1 MALVVEDGTGKVDA
15 ESYIS
20 AADASAYH
28 AARGSAAWAALASD
42 AVREQLLR
50 KGTEYMESAYGER
63 WQGCRMTGTQALS
76 WPRSG
81 VVVHGYSV
89 ASDVVPQAVQRACA
103 ELALRAISGDLS
115 PDLSAQVKQE
125 TVGQISVTYADGAR
139 QQVKFQAVDGLLSGL
154 LCGPASAI
162 KVVRA

>member
-1 MALVVEDGTGKVDA
+1 MTIIVEDGTGRPDA
-15 ESYIS
+15 ESYVS
-20 AADASAYH
+20 VEGANSYH
-28 AARGSAAWAALASD
+28 LNRGNAAWAGLASD
-42 AVREQLLR
+42 TVREQMLR
-50 KGTEYMESAYGER
+50 RATDYMEQAYAGQWKGDR
-63 WQGCRMTGTQALS
+63 ATDTQALS

-89 ASDVVPQAVQRACA
+89 ASDVVPLAVQRACA

-154 LCGPASAI
+154 LCGPAAAI